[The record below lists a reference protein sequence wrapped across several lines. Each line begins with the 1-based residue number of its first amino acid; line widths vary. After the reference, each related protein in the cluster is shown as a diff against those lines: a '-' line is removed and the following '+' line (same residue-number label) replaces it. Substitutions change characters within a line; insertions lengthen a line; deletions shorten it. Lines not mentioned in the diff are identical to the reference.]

1 MQIEPATHCLL
12 RAARS
17 VFVFLELL
25 QGRGERREAGEE
37 AEEGLASLKK
47 TLLCFPLFVA
57 FETSSA
63 PDCLLQMSRVAV
75 SVRLELSQP
84 NR

>member
-1 MQIEPATHCLL
+1 M
-12 RAARS
+12 
-17 VFVFLELL
+17 FVFLELL

-63 PDCLLQMSRVAV
+63 PDCLLQMSWVAV
-75 SVRLELSQP
+75 SVRLELSQTTG
-84 NR
+84 